1 MRGTTESSSR
11 EREPGTTPDGRQAG
25 SRRRSQRLRWAQRL
39 LVSTGTAMLA
49 WSAWVFVDAI
59 RSQEA
64 ARRSLESAGSVGAAA
79 PEPASATADR
89 PILPGS
95 AVATLN
101 IPRIRLSTVVLH
113 GSDART
119 LRRGPG
125 HLERTALPGEPGN
138 IVIAGHRDT
147 FFRPLR
153 QIAVGD
159 SVVLESSRGR
169 FEYRVSSLD
178 VVKSDDV
185 SVLEQG
191 GEDLLTLITCYPFNL
206 VGSAPDRFVAR
217 ATRVTRPGTSAAAA
231 REVLPRDVERP
242 AIAAATDDRTLVRGA
257 IERFRATYN
266 ARLVSHGELATRS
279 LLTFRRCEVVASRD
293 TAEATCGVDE
303 PAQDHVQTWTFHLT
317 RVDGTW
323 TIRSIA
329 FD

>member
-1 MRGTTESSSR
+1 
-11 EREPGTTPDGRQAG
+11 
-25 SRRRSQRLRWAQRL
+25 
-39 LVSTGTAMLA
+39 MLA
-49 WSAWVFVDAI
+49 WSAWVLVDAS

-64 ARRSLESAGSVGAAA
+64 ARQALASAASVSSAA
-79 PEPASATADR
+79 PVPAAATADR
-89 PILPGS
+89 SILPGA
-95 AVATLN
+95 AVATLS
-101 IPRIRLSTVVLH
+101 IPRIHLSTVVLH

-125 HLERTALPGEPGN
+125 HVERTALPGQPGN

-153 QIAVGD
+153 RIEVGD
-159 SVVLESSRGR
+159 RVVLESLRGR

-217 ATRVTRPGTSAAAA
+217 ATRVRQPPPVA
-231 REVLPRDVERP
+231 EPEIPPRDVDRR
-242 AIAAATDDRTLVRGA
+242 AVAAVPDDRTLVRGA
-257 IERFRATYN
+257 IERFRTTYN

-279 LLTFRRCEVVASRD
+279 LLMLRRCEVVASRD
-293 TAEATCGVDE
+293 AAEATCGVND
-303 PAQDHVQTWTFHLT
+303 PAGHGDVQTWTFRLT

>member
-1 MRGTTESSSR
+1 
-11 EREPGTTPDGRQAG
+11 
-25 SRRRSQRLRWAQRL
+25 
-39 LVSTGTAMLA
+39 MLA
-49 WSAWVFVDAI
+49 WSAWVLVDAS

-64 ARRSLESAGSVGAAA
+64 ARRSLASAAA
-79 PEPASATADR
+79 IGSAAPAPADATADR
-89 PILPGS
+89 SILPGS
-95 AVATLN
+95 AVATLS
-101 IPRIRLSTVVLH
+101 IPRIRFSTVVLH

-125 HLERTALPGEPGN
+125 HVERTALPGEPGN
-138 IVIAGHRDT
+138 IVVAGHRDT

-153 QIAVGD
+153 RIAVGD
-159 SVVLESSRGR
+159 SVVLESPRGR

-217 ATRVTRPGTSAAAA
+217 ATRVTTPGATAGAA
-231 REVLPRDVERP
+231 REILPRDVDRP
-242 AIAAATDDRTLVRGA
+242 FATAVPDDRTLVRAA

-303 PAQDHVQTWTFHLT
+303 PAQDDVQTWTFHLT